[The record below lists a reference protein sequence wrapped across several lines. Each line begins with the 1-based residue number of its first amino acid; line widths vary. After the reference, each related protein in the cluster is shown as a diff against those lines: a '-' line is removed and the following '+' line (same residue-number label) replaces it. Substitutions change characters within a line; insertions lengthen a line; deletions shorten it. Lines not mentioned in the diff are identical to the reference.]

1 MFNFVKLIKNDEVK
15 KYTANTV
22 WVLLE
27 KIIRMFT
34 VLFVTAW
41 VARYLKPD
49 NFGYLNLAQSIVFIF
64 TFLTTLGLDNVVV
77 KNLVS
82 CDKDSS
88 KLLGTAFLLKLI
100 GAIFVVGMLGG
111 TLIWLDINADLKLM
125 IIIISLSLIF
135 QSFNVI
141 DFFFQSKVLSK
152 YVSYS
157 NFVVLAISSLTKIL
171 LIAIDASVEYFA
183 WVFVLDSLTLAIF
196 LFYFYVKGEYKKITW
211 DLDLSLAKK
220 LLRESFPLILS
231 SASVAIAMRLDQV
244 MLYNYLSSTEVGY
257 YSAGVKLAEAAV
269 FIPVAII
276 NSVYPKLVKLD
287 YKKDLFTL
295 QKILIAPTLML
306 CVISIIVTLLSGF
319 ISDAIFGTDYASTS
333 KVLSILI
340 WTLPFTYI
348 GAFIGR
354 LMLIEG
360 FSKFIF
366 YRQLMILILNVIFNI
381 ILIPILG
388 VVGAAIATL
397 SSDIIINIFFHYAF
411 KKTRHYHK
419 LFFHW
424 KN

>member
-1 MFNFVKLIKNDEVK
+1 
-15 KYTANTV
+15 
-22 WVLLE
+22 
-27 KIIRMFT
+27 
-34 VLFVTAW
+34 
-41 VARYLKPD
+41 
-49 NFGYLNLAQSIVFIF
+49 
-64 TFLTTLGLDNVVV
+64 
-77 KNLVS
+77 
-82 CDKDSS
+82 
-88 KLLGTAFLLKLI
+88 
-100 GAIFVVGMLGG
+100 
-111 TLIWLDINADLKLM
+111 
-125 IIIISLSLIF
+125 
-135 QSFNVI
+135 
-141 DFFFQSKVLSK
+141 
-152 YVSYS
+152 VSYS
-157 NFVVLAISSLTKIL
+157 NFAVLVISSFAKIL

-183 WVFVLDSLTLAIF
+183 WVFVLDSLTLAMF
-196 LFYFYVKGEYKKITW
+196 LFYFYVKGEYKKIVW
-211 DLDLSLAKK
+211 NLDLSLAKK

-287 YKKDLFTL
+287 YKKDLVTF

-319 ISDAIFGTDYASTS
+319 ISDTIFGTDYASTS

-388 VVGAAIATL
+388 IIGAAIATL
-397 SSDIIINIFFHYAF
+397 SSDIIINIFYHYAF